1 MKVTILGIDLAM
13 NVFRLHGV
21 DGEGRPVLRKQLRRA
36 QLLPFMRQLT
46 PCLVGLEACHSAHY
60 WGRELEKLGHAVRL
74 MNPRFIKPYLKGE
87 KNDANDAAAI
97 CEAVSRPSMR
107 FVPVQ
112 ESGATGYPSP
122 APGARTTHQEPYS
135 AGQPSAR
142 AIGREWDRGGTR
154 NRPSSSSLA
163 KPTGRSG

>member
-1 MKVTILGIDLAM
+1 MQVTILGIDLAK

-21 DGEGRPVLRKQLRRA
+21 DAEGRPVLRKQLRRA

-107 FVPVQ
+107 FVPVKN
-112 ESGATGYPSP
+112 P
-122 APGARTTHQEPYS
+122 AQQDIQALHRVREHHQEPYS

-142 AIGREWDRGGTR
+142 ALGREWDRGCTR